1 MINNNAYWRANTRQN
16 HSYRRFIMPAPG
28 FTKRT
33 NPRKGTKVVEG
44 VVIGRGENQTVI
56 DPREVEKLAS
66 LWCSINEMADYFN
79 VPINTFK
86 YNFIDVI
93 KKARA
98 DTRRTLRQAQ
108 IKVALSGNVTML
120 IWLGK
125 NILGQ
130 SDAPEEL
137 ESEPEMTRE
146 EIDARIQEL
155 LQNIK
160 NEPRPETGT
169 NDAAPVETGAEQV
182 QQS

>member
-1 MINNNAYWRANTRQN
+1 
-16 HSYRRFIMPAPG
+16 MPAPG
-28 FTKRT
+28 YTKRT
-33 NPRKGTKVVEG
+33 NAKKGTKVIEG
-44 VVIGRGENQTVI
+44 VVIGRGDNQTVI
-56 DPREVEKLAS
+56 DPKEVEKLAS

-93 KKARA
+93 KKGRA
-98 DTRRTLRQAQ
+98 ETRRTLRQAQ

-155 LQNIK
+155 LKTIK
-160 NEPRPETGT
+160 DDTRSETRTDDAVAVEGT
-169 NDAAPVETGAEQV
+169 EEQV
-182 QQS
+182 QQDR

>member
-1 MINNNAYWRANTRQN
+1 
-16 HSYRRFIMPAPG
+16 
-28 FTKRT
+28 
-33 NPRKGTKVVEG
+33 
-44 VVIGRGENQTVI
+44 
-56 DPREVEKLAS
+56 
-66 LWCSINEMADYFN
+66 MADYFN